1 MINYLK
7 ACFVSP
13 RNTDF
18 TSLLLLVSLLLSPQ
32 YALRLPLRDSPD
44 SLGLYIAMDLFIVL
58 SPAAY
63 VAFAYATF
71 GHFAEA
77 ATNHTNARAKGKN
90 LTLIPA
96 RKFATTFV
104 ISDVITFLIQA
115 GGGGLQVKQDSA
127 KIGADIFLAGEQ
139 RVKLASLMRS

>member
-1 MINYLK
+1 
-7 ACFVSP
+7 
-13 RNTDF
+13 
-18 TSLLLLVSLLLSPQ
+18 
-32 YALRLPLRDSPD
+32 
-44 SLGLYIAMDLFIVL
+44 MDLFIVL

-127 KIGADIFLAGEQ
+127 KIGADIFLAGSFFSSFLTSSSSSSLSGVIGFSPLSQ
-139 RVKLASLMRS
+139 NQLQGLKLTPRFTSCSLLSTSLRSLSSSDVLTEL